1 MVLALL
7 ILFLA
12 IANVSAEDTTGNL
25 TVASDVLAVDEV
37 ISLDDNI
44 YHITN
49 ETFND
54 YIADGEIADDD
65 MIYEFEGDFEELGVL
80 YISGNNITVKGS
92 DANFVDTVFYVIG
105 DDNTLVDINMEVFT
119 TFKDMTTQQF
129 MLMGIIR

>member
-65 MIYEFEGDFEELGVL
+65 MIYEFEGDFVRQ
-80 YISGNNITVKGS
+80 
-92 DANFVDTVFYVIG
+92 
-105 DDNTLVDINMEVFT
+105 EVSLSSF
-119 TFKDMTTQQF
+119 
-129 MLMGIIR
+129 

>member
-119 TFKDMTTQQF
+119 TFKDNENSAICV
-129 MLMGIIR
+129 G

>member
-65 MIYEFEGDFEELGVL
+65 NY
-80 YISGNNITVKGS
+80 Y
-92 DANFVDTVFYVIG
+92 
-105 DDNTLVDINMEVFT
+105 
-119 TFKDMTTQQF
+119 
-129 MLMGIIR
+129 